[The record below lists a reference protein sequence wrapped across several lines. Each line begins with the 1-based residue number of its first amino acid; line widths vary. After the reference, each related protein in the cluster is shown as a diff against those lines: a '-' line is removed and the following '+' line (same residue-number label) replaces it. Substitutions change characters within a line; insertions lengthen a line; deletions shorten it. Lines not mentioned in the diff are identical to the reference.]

1 MLGFGLLPAA
11 GELLLEGLL
20 FFLLDRLGG
29 KLLERLSHHIHIPAF
44 EEDEIAR
51 RLLRGVFLER
61 VVDPV
66 LVRCALE
73 RLDVSVGHFNVADCG
88 VLLDKVLDGLL
99 APVGLGLRGLLFGLF
114 NFLNEFGE
122 RLFQHFRSD
131 PAALNGN
138 RNDFGIYFILHGDLL
153 SEICGAIP
161 SLRRDTV

>member
-1 MLGFGLLPAA
+1 MPDQL
-11 GELLLEGLL
+11 
-20 FFLLDRLGG
+20 
-29 KLLERLSHHIHIPAF
+29 KT
-44 EEDEIAR
+44 EIAV
-51 RLLRGVFLER
+51 LQEISSAVVHER
-61 VVDPV
+61 N
-66 LVRCALE
+66 
-73 RLDVSVGHFNVADCG
+73 VSC
-88 VLLDKVLDGLL
+88 LLDKVLDGLL

-153 SEICGAIP
+153 SEICGAIL

>member
-1 MLGFGLLPAA
+1 M
-11 GELLLEGLL
+11 L

-66 LVRCALE
+66 LVRCTLE
-73 RLDVSVGHFNVADCG
+73 RLDVSVGHFDVADCG

-99 APVGLGLRGLLFGLF
+99 APIGLGLRGLLLCLF
-114 NFLNEFGE
+114 NFLDEFGE

-131 PAALNGN
+131 LAAFNGN
-138 RNDFGIYFILHGDLL
+138 RNNFGIYFILHGDLL
-153 SEICGAIP
+153 SEIYGAIP

>member
-1 MLGFGLLPAA
+1 MLGFRLLPAA

-66 LVRCALE
+66 LVRCTLE
-73 RLDVSVGHFNVADCG
+73 RLDVSVGHFDVADCG

-122 RLFQHFRSD
+122 RLFSTS
-131 PAALNGN
+131 AV
-138 RNDFGIYFILHGDLL
+138 ILPPLM
-153 SEICGAIP
+153 AIATTLVFT
-161 SLRRDTV
+161 SSCMGTSFLRFAGQSCH